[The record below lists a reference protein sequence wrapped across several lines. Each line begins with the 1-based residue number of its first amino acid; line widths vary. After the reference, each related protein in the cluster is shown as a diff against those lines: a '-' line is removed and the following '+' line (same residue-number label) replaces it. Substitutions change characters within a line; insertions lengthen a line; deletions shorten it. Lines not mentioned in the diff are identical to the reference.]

1 MPRGALKYN
10 TGKCYIKHFN
20 DQMFQKKYCLD
31 NRYKI
36 KSYVWNNKNNS
47 IYTKYNSFSLNCY
60 ISQKDFFFDKNKTQI
75 FTDFLSLHSEL
86 CITNPVEY
94 SVTSVNISGKQNGA
108 YYVYK
113 WTYDNAIQILLFLNI
128 LKLCRLFRCLYN
140 IQQMAISV
148 HVQSHSDTI

>member
-60 ISQKDFFFDKNKTQI
+60 ISQKDFFFDKNKT
-75 FTDFLSLHSEL
+75 
-86 CITNPVEY
+86 
-94 SVTSVNISGKQNGA
+94 
-108 YYVYK
+108 
-113 WTYDNAIQILLFLNI
+113 
-128 LKLCRLFRCLYN
+128 
-140 IQQMAISV
+140 
-148 HVQSHSDTI
+148 